1 MIPSCRDFA
10 VSVST
15 GEIETARWPRRM
27 MLRLH
32 WAACWVCRRY
42 EAQIRFLGEAARK
55 AKRPVDA
62 AALKKRLIEKLGKG
76 DA

>member
-10 VSVST
+10 VSVSS
-15 GEIETARWPRRM
+15 GEFETARWPRKF

-42 EAQIRFLGEAARK
+42 EAQIRFLGTATRAGRTADAEDFKRK
-55 AKRPVDA
+55 LAERLKRG
-62 AALKKRLIEKLGKG
+62 EGG
-76 DA
+76 